1 MSTPSQVT
9 DEQLDAIEKRA
20 RAALRGQPPEIRE
33 GTSNGHYELSA
44 GAAVI
49 DYIRE
54 VGPLEVLK
62 LVADIRRHREE
73 YAHLLGRL
81 RNVETWSVEK

>member
-1 MSTPSQVT
+1 MPPSHVT

-20 RAALRGQPPEIRE
+20 RAALRAEPPEISPAENNR
-33 GTSNGHYELSA
+33 HYELVA
-44 GAAVI
+44 GAPVLE
-49 DYIRE
+49 YIRE
-54 VGPLEVLK
+54 VGPADVLK
-62 LVADIRRHREE
+62 LVQEIRRQRDE